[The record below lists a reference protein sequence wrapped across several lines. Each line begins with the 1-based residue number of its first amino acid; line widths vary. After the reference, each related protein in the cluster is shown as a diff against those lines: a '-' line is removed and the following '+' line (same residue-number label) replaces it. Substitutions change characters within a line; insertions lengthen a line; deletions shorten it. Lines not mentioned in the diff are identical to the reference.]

1 MLVTGRRHRRRRA
14 VTDFEALLAR
24 ERTAASHHDRRA
36 AELAR
41 DGRDSEAAWERQ
53 LAAIARN
60 LVAELETVLARGQT
74 A

>member
-1 MLVTGRRHRRRRA
+1 M
-14 VTDFEALLAR
+14 TDFEALLAR

-53 LAAIARN
+53 LAAISRS
-60 LVAELETVLARGQT
+60 LVVELEAALADTRT

>member
-1 MLVTGRRHRRRRA
+1 

-53 LAAIARN
+53 LAAISRS
-60 LVAELETVLARGQT
+60 LVPELETALADTRT